1 MECRFEIK
9 VMEPQNDDML
19 FGPYVKFR
27 LEQLNL
33 TPNCRTDAEI
43 DYQVDA
49 IIREA
54 EKLRKK
60 AKKNLKDAQKRHDE
74 LLERRR
80 VESST
85 SVNK

>member
-9 VMEPQNDDML
+9 VIEPKKDDVML
-19 FGPYVKFR
+19 RPYVKFR

-33 TPNCRTDAEI
+33 TPNCMTDKEI

-49 IIREA
+49 LIKEA

-60 AKKNLKDAQKRHDE
+60 AKKSLKDAQTRHDE
-74 LLERRR
+74 LLERKRGA
-80 VESST
+80 S
-85 SVNK
+85 